1 MKKFTLLFT
10 LFLAASFSNAQQQ
23 GLEGVIVEKYYLSNA
38 ADSANAANNG
48 AATNLSAGSVTYR
61 VFIDMAPDYKF
72 NLFFGNSDV
81 NGNVLHPLIFQTTT
95 DFYNDPT
102 YGQIYPQG
110 ISVVNAK
117 KNTTLIDSWLT
128 VGGGCFGKMGIPK
141 TLDPDG
147 SIGNSNGILL
157 NNPGGIYGAPI
168 NSVNPQAADGL
179 MPGSPVT
186 PNTLG
191 IGAAT
196 DVFDQTAGN
205 TFSVTDG
212 AIAALGGV
220 VGTTTA
226 NMIMIGQFTTKG
238 IFSFSLN
245 IQIQNTV
252 TGTAENYVPI
262 NPTGSEISY
271 TALGYTS
278 PAPQVTTTPTPTNT
292 VGFKDLPNNNQTNVS
307 VYPNPSK
314 GVFTI
319 HAANVK
325 ESNNNSFAIYDI
337 TGRLVFTRNL
347 GKVASKFSE
356 TLDIS
361 DFSAGLYFLNVSLD
375 GAISTKK
382 VVKE

>member
-1 MKKFTLLFT
+1 MKKFTLLAS
-10 LFLAASFSNAQQQ
+10 LFLTASFSNAQQQ

-48 AATNLSAGSVTYR
+48 AITNLRIGSTTYR
-61 VFIDMAPDYKF
+61 VFIDMAPGYKF
-72 NLFFGNSDV
+72 NLFFGNSDA

-95 DFYNDPT
+95 DFYNDPI
-102 YGQIYPQG
+102 YGNVYPQG
-110 ISVVNAK
+110 ISVVNTK
-117 KNTTLIDSWLT
+117 KNTTLIDSWLS

-186 PNTLG
+186 PNALG
-191 IGAAT
+191 TGTAT

-205 TFSVTDG
+205 TFSVTNG

-220 VGTTTA
+220 VGTTPE
-226 NMIMIGQFTTKG
+226 NIVLIGQFTTKG
-238 IFSFSLN
+238 VFSFSLN
-245 IQIQNTV
+245 VQIQNTV

-271 TALGYTS
+271 TALGYS
-278 PAPQVTTTPTPTNT
+278 SGVPQATTTPTNT
-292 VGFKDLPNNNQTNVS
+292 VGLKDLTQDTQAVIF
-307 VYPNPSK
+307 VYPNPTTN
-314 GVFTI
+314 VFTI
-319 HAANVK
+319 NA
-325 ESNNNSFAIYDI
+325 SNLKASSYASYAIYDI
-337 TGRLVFTRNL
+337 TGALILSNNL
-347 GKVASKFSE
+347 GKVSSKFSE
-356 TLDIS
+356 SVDIS
-361 DFSAGLYFLNVSLD
+361 DFNAGLYFLKVSFD
-375 GAISTKK
+375 GAISTTKI
-382 VVKE
+382 VKE

>member
-1 MKKFTLLFT
+1 MKKFTLLAS
-10 LFLAASFSNAQQQ
+10 LFLTASFSNAQQQ

-48 AATNLSAGSVTYR
+48 ATTNLRIGSTTYR
-61 VFIDMAPDYKF
+61 VFIDMAPGYKF
-72 NLFFGNSDV
+72 NLFFGNSDA

-95 DFYNDPT
+95 DFYNDPI
-102 YGQIYPQG
+102 YGNVYPQG
-110 ISVVNAK
+110 ISVVNTK
-117 KNTTLIDSWLT
+117 KNTTLIDSWLS

-157 NNPGGIYGAPI
+157 NNPGGVYGAPI

-186 PNTLG
+186 PNALG
-191 IGAAT
+191 TGTAT

-220 VGTTTA
+220 VGTTPE
-226 NMIMIGQFTTKG
+226 NIVLIGQFTTKG
-238 IFSFSLN
+238 VFSFSLN
-245 IQIQNTV
+245 VQIQNTV

-271 TALGYTS
+271 TALGYS
-278 PAPQVTTTPTPTNT
+278 SAVPQATTTPTNT
-292 VGFKDLPNNNQTNVS
+292 VGLKDLTQDTQAVIF
-307 VYPNPSK
+307 VYPNPTTN
-314 GVFTI
+314 VFTI
-319 HAANVK
+319 NA
-325 ESNNNSFAIYDI
+325 SNLKASSYASYAIYDI
-337 TGRLVFTRNL
+337 TGALILSNNL
-347 GKVASKFSE
+347 GKVSSKFSE
-356 TLDIS
+356 SVDIS
-361 DFSAGLYFLNVSLD
+361 DFNAGLYFLNVSFD
-375 GAISTKK
+375 GAISTTKI
-382 VVKE
+382 VKE